1 MRATPAIDPTA
12 FIAPDAQIHGDVTI
26 AARAVVMFGVV
37 MRAEMDTIVVGE
49 ETNVQ
54 DNTVFHV
61 DEGYPLHVGR
71 RVTVGHG
78 AIVHGAT
85 VGDHCLVGIGSIM
98 LNGAELG
105 EGAWLAAGSL
115 LPEGRE
121 VAPWTLAAGIPAR
134 PIRDLREA
142 EIRSQDDGIEHY
154 LRFAEMYRTTS

>member
-1 MRATPAIDPTA
+1 MNAPPTIDPTA
-12 FIAPDAQIHGDVTI
+12 FIAPGVQIHGDVTI

-37 MRAEMDTIVVGE
+37 MRAEMDAILIGE

-54 DNTVFHV
+54 DNAVFHV

-98 LNGAELG
+98 LNGSKLG

-142 EIRSQDDGIEHY
+142 EIRSQDEGVEHY
-154 LRFAEMYRTTS
+154 LRFAAMYRAEG